1 MKQEKTLFDPI
12 ENLIELAK
20 NQSDI
25 IQLAN
30 EIIEGKN
37 RMIELCEME
46 TEMYKR
52 QSKIL
57 TTSLIIS
64 GVIFAVLAVLNL
76 TRLLL

>member
-52 QSKIL
+52 QSKRL
-57 TTSLIIS
+57 TTYVIISLII
-64 GVIFAVLAVLNL
+64 FTVLAVLNL

>member
-52 QSKIL
+52 QSKRL
-57 TTSLIIS
+57 TTSIIIS
-64 GVIFAVLAVLNL
+64 GVIFAFLAVLNL
-76 TRLLL
+76 TRLFI

>member
-52 QSKIL
+52 QSKRL
-57 TTSLIIS
+57 TTILIVSTIGLICFTAS
-64 GVIFAVLAVLNL
+64 TII
-76 TRLLL
+76 RLLA

>member
-52 QSKIL
+52 QSKRL

>member
-1 MKQEKTLFDPI
+1 MKQEKTLFDPV
-12 ENLIELAK
+12 ERLIELAK

-52 QSKIL
+52 QSKRL

-64 GVIFAVLAVLNL
+64 GVIFAFLAVLNL